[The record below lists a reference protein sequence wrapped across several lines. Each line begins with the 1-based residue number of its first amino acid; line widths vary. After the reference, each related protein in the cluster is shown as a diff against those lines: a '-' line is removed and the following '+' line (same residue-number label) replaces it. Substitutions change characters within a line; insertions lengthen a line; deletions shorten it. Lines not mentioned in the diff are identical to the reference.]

1 MQNVVDQNVVWQ
13 KSRGLNLKTI
23 PQRGIQNP
31 VKDLGWKFP

>member
-13 KSRGLNLKTI
+13 KSRGLNLKTV

-31 VKDLGWKFP
+31 VNDLGWRFP